1 MNQRYWGYTSALIG
15 ILAIILLYTDVIL
28 HPDSF
33 MFGAYGDSVKNY
45 FTFAWHVR
53 YDSNW
58 LHFGG
63 MNYPFGDHVCY
74 TDGHPIFSLLLGHFG
89 FVKQYPVGT
98 LNMLM
103 LLSQILGI
111 FSVYL
116 LLKELGLQRF
126 VAAIGG
132 LSMIWMQPTMFRM
145 LGHFS
150 LSHVWAIPIA
160 LYLLVK
166 YWNSSKPIW
175 IAALAVYCIF
185 LFFLHPYYGMMVSLI
200 PFCTGMLD
208 FTLNAL
214 YRKSLLRA
222 GLFILTGILAPAFYL
237 FFLKLTDSHPER
249 PDKALGFLIHT
260 SSIDDILVSSLPPFK
275 HFMSQIIKVERQN
288 WEGSAYIGLA
298 TMLILVV
305 YAGLQLY
312 NYKKTEFN
320 PNSLFTRLLGA
331 GIIILLF
338 SFGFPFKFGFEQW
351 LNYVPF
357 IEQFRAPGRFAWVFF
372 FIVVSFAF
380 YILNT
385 WCFAL
390 FRNGKRIIAFGLP
403 LLVFGVFFA
412 EGHIAQTGMAVKAQ
426 KNKNTLTAEP
436 SYEIRS
442 ELHKLKARNFAA
454 IIPVP
459 FFHYGT
465 DYLFL
470 SSDYGEQK
478 LAYEL
483 SFHSGIPL
491 MASSDPRASL
501 KETREILNFFS
512 PPHVDNSIRN
522 QLPPDAFLYVY
533 NQSGRGDVQNNY
545 YLPRRISKI
554 SMQRNRLTYQELR
567 LAIANFDTSTIKS
580 CFSKFSTSD
589 FFISLRKNT
598 NSNTKFNA
606 TTKQIIEL
614 DSHQLSEFKPK
625 VAYEASVMLY
635 AKDIHRASIDFLLER
650 INNDVKIIKRTNV
663 NETFYHYKDSA
674 LCILTFTAPDSLG
687 EYKFT
692 LKGTPDNTLSYK
704 YNHFLLREK
713 SELVLSIDS
722 ALGKT
727 QITRINNFSADN

>member
-33 MFGAYGDSVKNY
+33 LFGAYGDSVKNY

-53 YDSNW
+53 YDSDW

-74 TDGHPIFSLLLGHFG
+74 TDGHPIFSLILRHFG
-89 FVKQYPVGT
+89 FVKHYPVGT

-103 LLSQILGI
+103 LLSQILGVV
-111 FSVYL
+111 SVYL
-116 LLKELGLQRF
+116 LLKEMGLQRY

-175 IAALAVYCIF
+175 IISLTAYCIF

-200 PFCTGMLD
+200 PFCMGIIDLA
-208 FTLNAL
+208 LNAM
-214 YRKSLLRA
+214 YRKPLLRS
-222 GLFILTGILAPAFYL
+222 GLYILSGVLAPVFYL
-237 FFLKLTDSHPER
+237 FFLKLTDLHPER
-249 PDKALGFLIHT
+249 PEKALGFLIHT

-312 NYKKTEFN
+312 RYKKLQFD
-320 PNSLFTRLLGA
+320 PNNLFTRLLGA

-338 SFGFPFKFGFEQW
+338 SFGFPFKYGFEEW
-351 LNYVPF
+351 LTIVPF

-372 FIVVSFAF
+372 FIIVSFAF

-385 WCFAL
+385 WCIAL
-390 FRNGKRIIAFGLP
+390 FKGGKPLLAFSLP
-403 LLVFGVFFA
+403 LLVFGVFIA
-412 EGHIAQTGMAVKAQ
+412 EGYIAQTGMAAKAR

-436 SYEIRS
+436 SNEIRT
-442 ELHKLKARNFAA
+442 ELDKLKGRNFAA

-501 KETREILNFFS
+501 IETREVLNFFS
-512 PPHVDNSIRN
+512 PPHVNTSIRN
-522 QLPPDAFLYVY
+522 KLPTNALLHVY
-533 NQSGRGDVQNNY
+533 NQSGREDVQNNY
-545 YLPRRISKI
+545 YLPRRISEI
-554 SMQRNRLTYQELR
+554 SMQNNRLTYQKLR
-567 LAIANFDTSTIKS
+567 KAVANFDTSTIKS
-580 CFSKFSTSD
+580 CFSKSNNSD
-589 FFISLRKNT
+589 FFISLRATT
-598 NSNTKFNA
+598 NSDTKFAA
-606 TTKQIIEL
+606 TRKQIIEL
-614 DSHQLSEFKPK
+614 DSRGLNDFKPK
-625 VAYEASVMLY
+625 TAYEASVMLY
-635 AKDIHRASIDFLLER
+635 AKDIHRASIDFFLER
-650 INNDVKIIKRTNV
+650 IHEDVKIIKGTNV
-663 NETFYHYKDSA
+663 NETYHHYGDSA
-674 LCILTFTAPDSLG
+674 LCVLTFTAPDSLG
-687 EYKFT
+687 EYRFT
-692 LKGTPDNTLSYK
+692 LKGTPDNKLNYT

-713 SELVLSIDS
+713 NELVLDVDS
-722 ALGKT
+722 ALGSKK
-727 QITRINNFSADN
+727 IKRINNFSAVY